1 MIQMRMNF
9 MLVTLLIAAI
19 LAISGCTSPSPSPS
33 PGAIV
38 STTSTP
44 TAVAS
49 ASPTSAVT
57 AIPSAVPTPPA
68 LTTSLGNLTASG
80 ISIDWDTTDILQH
93 DVAHLSLQNM
103 GGTVIEDVNVDYTVA
118 TPVTVVNPDGTSSV
132 SNQTATAS
140 SYVGK
145 MSPTEVKNV
154 TIQSPDHMK
163 NTTAYVTILVSWKG
177 GKGTALQTSL
187 TAPNGKL
194 GNQTY

>member
-9 MLVTLLIAAI
+9 MLVTVLIAAI

-33 PGAIV
+33 PSAIV
-38 STTSTP
+38 SPTLTP
-44 TAVAS
+44 IAVAN

-57 AIPSAVPTPPA
+57 ATPSALPTAPV
-68 LTTSLGNLTASG
+68 LTTALGNLTVSG

-93 DVAHLSLQNM
+93 DIAHLSLQNM
-103 GGTVIEDVNVDYTVA
+103 GGTVIEDVNVAYTVA
-118 TPVTVVNPDGTSSV
+118 TPVTLVNPDGTSSV

-140 SYVGK
+140 VYVGK

-163 NTTAYVTILVSWKG
+163 NTTVFVNILVSWKG
-177 GKGTALQTSL
+177 GQGTALQTSL
-187 TAPNGKL
+187 SAPSGKI

>member
-9 MLVTLLIAAI
+9 ILVTLLIAAI
-19 LAISGCTSPSPSPS
+19 LAISGCTSPSPTPSPS
-33 PGAIV
+33 AIV
-38 STTSTP
+38 SPTSTP
-44 TAVAS
+44 TAIAN

-57 AIPSAVPTPPA
+57 ATPSAVPTPPV
-68 LTTSLGNLTASG
+68 LTTALGNLTVSG

-93 DVAHLSLQNM
+93 DIAHLSLQNM
-103 GGTVIEDVNVDYTVA
+103 GGTVIEDVNVAYTVA
-118 TPVTVVNPDGTSSV
+118 TPVTLVNPDGTSSV

-140 SYVGK
+140 VYVGK

-163 NTTAYVTILVSWKG
+163 NTTVFVNILVSWKG
-177 GKGTALQTSL
+177 GQGTALQTSL
-187 TAPNGKL
+187 SAPSGKI